1 MSGSAAS
8 PGQRKVLVSS
18 AISIRDYI
26 ADELPPYAPL
36 SVPGPQA
43 VAALSHLKRLGPR
56 ARDRMQ
62 RCKVLDLSDLLMA
75 ALDEHVPSLNIKD
88 TCLALSAVAD
98 AIKNRLALESASGES
113 TRDGSSRQTSPSVL
127 LRALRKRY
135 ASAFCDLIWN
145 QLRTKSEQT
154 DLVLLIT
161 F

>member
-1 MSGSAAS
+1 MTCVTCRYKG
-8 PGQRKVLVSS
+8 VS
-18 AISIRDYI
+18 
-26 ADELPPYAPL
+26 L
-36 SVPGPQA
+36 S
-43 VAALSHLKRLGPR
+43 RLGPR

-135 ASAFCDLIWN
+135 ASALP
-145 QLRTKSEQT
+145 
-154 DLVLLIT
+154 
-161 F
+161 